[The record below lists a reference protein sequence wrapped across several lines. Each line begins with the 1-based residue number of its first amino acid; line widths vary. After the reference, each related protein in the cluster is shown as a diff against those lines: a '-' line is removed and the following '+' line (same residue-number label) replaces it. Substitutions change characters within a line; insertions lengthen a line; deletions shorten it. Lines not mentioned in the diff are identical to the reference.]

1 MPLCLDCLRA
11 LPYEI
16 ASKCD
21 GSHCTD
27 SSSNPDA
34 PVAPVAPVSSWASV
48 ASQAPVAPE
57 GSWASI
63 ASQAPVAPVAP
74 QAPVVFRITSAS
86 KASAASLSEA
96 KSDSPKRPCFNKFG
110 LKGLPANSCP
120 YPDDKC
126 FNSHDPSSVKDCLYS
141 NNCRNRNACT
151 FRHPSLCL
159 PCPPQ
164 DKTLKKK
171 KVVSSEFEAPIP
183 FNNGYEC
190 LSIDEDDDQ
199 PVVESASLP
208 VVESASLPVVE
219 SASLPVVESF
229 QPVVES
235 ASLPVVESA
244 SLPVVESA
252 SLPVVESFQPVVE
265 SFQPVVESFQ
275 PVESALLPTT
285 ASDEV
290 DESDETDEVKTLGV
304 SSLNLNLNQDFDS
317 LSITDLLDVG
327 NQLIQI
333 QDKLIEAFYF
343 KMCYSSKNDLKSIH
357 GLDHLGWADA
367 DNETCEEI
375 GSADINKIVKILRN
389 HRSNLTIDS
398 KLESA
403 SVRASSP
410 VNIGYGAPTVSM
422 SM

>member
-235 ASLPVVESA
+235 
-244 SLPVVESA
+244 
-252 SLPVVESFQPVVE
+252 
-265 SFQPVVESFQ
+265 FQPVVESFQ